1 MAAEPTRRSAA
12 HRRRFLSRSVEATE
26 RVGEAIGRR
35 LGAGAVVAL
44 TGDLGAGKTAFVRGL
59 ARGLDVVDPVTSP
72 TFTLMHEAD
81 GRVPLYHFDAW
92 MSGRETHFLEGGGAE
107 YLGGAGVAAVEWA
120 ERVEPW
126 LPGPRL
132 EVRLRHRGPD
142 EREIEVAVL
151 PGESRD
157 GREAALQRALEA
169 AVGAVEAPG
178 ERGELEELV
187 RSAPG
192 PSPEPPGDPPREPP
206 GARRVGKGG

>member
-1 MAAEPTRRSAA
+1 MGDELTRPRATR
-12 HRRRFLSRSVEATE
+12 RRRFRSRSVEATE
-26 RVGEAIGRR
+26 GLGEAIGRR

-44 TGDLGAGKTAFVRGL
+44 IGDLGAGKTAFVRGL

-126 LPGPRL
+126 LPSPRI
-132 EVRLRHRGPD
+132 EVRLRHLGPD
-142 EREIEVAVL
+142 EREIDLAVVS
-151 PGESRD
+151 GESRD
-157 GREAALQRALEA
+157 GGEAALQRALEA
-169 AVGAVEAPG
+169 AVEAVEASG
-178 ERGELEELV
+178 ERGELEE
-187 RSAPG
+187 RSP
-192 PSPEPPGDPPREPP
+192 DEPP
-206 GARRVGKGG
+206 GARRVGRGG